1 MLGRLIKTARPTNG
15 TNGTSKANGANG
27 ANGTNGTNRTDHD
40 AANGHEAPAPHS
52 SIELAAG
59 YRWTLEVRNNQQ
71 LLGSMH
77 SSNPFVLINFFRE
90 YSVLYGAP
98 AGDHAVWLRHRQT
111 DHGAPLQPMF
121 SEAQWL
127 EFLRGLDPQL
137 DEHLADMRAC
147 EDRSSMIDA
156 AGRST
161 YPDAIL
167 EVAFTQNGR
176 SAAAPP
182 PPA

>member
-1 MLGRLIKTARPTNG
+1 MLGRLTKSARPTNG
-15 TNGTSKANGANG
+15 TNGASKANG
-27 ANGTNGTNRTDHD
+27 ANGTNGNDHD
-40 AANGHEAPAPHS
+40 EANRHQAPAPHS

-71 LLGSMH
+71 LLGSMY

-90 YSVLYGAP
+90 YTVLYGAP

-111 DHGAPLQPMF
+111 DHGAPLHPMF
-121 SEAQWL
+121 GEAQWL
-127 EFLRGLDPQL
+127 EFLRSLDPQL

-147 EDRSSMIDA
+147 EDRTSMIDA
-156 AGRST
+156 AGRSI

-167 EVAFTQNGR
+167 EVAFTQAGR